1 MHIKDF
7 MDLSKLQEIQDKFS
21 TCTGLAAIAMDTNG
35 EYLTKG
41 SNFTDFLH
49 EIHPW
54 LLRGKQTLCE
64 M

>member
-41 SNFTDFLH
+41 SN
-49 EIHPW
+49 
-54 LLRGKQTLCE
+54 
-64 M
+64 